1 MASIR
6 IYGRT
11 EVFQTN
17 ITTSILNVLL
27 KNQFP
32 IETFCGGRA
41 SCGRDLIRIRSG
53 AEFVS
58 PRREREKRRLEALAT
73 EGEPSGPDMR
83 LACQSYV
90 RGDVEIEVI
99 HMHHRAGSAPGAV
112 SGS

>member
-6 IYGRT
+6 IFGRP
-11 EVFQTN
+11 EIFQTN

-32 IETFCGGRA
+32 IETLCGGRA

-53 AEFVS
+53 AQFVS
-58 PRREREKRRLEALAT
+58 PRRERETRRLEALAT

-99 HMHHRAGSAPGAV
+99 HIHKRE
-112 SGS
+112 